1 MIKETILSRSVR
13 MIFAGGVAMGV
24 LLPAMAQ
31 VAAEQPIQRVEIT
44 GSSIKRIA
52 QEGAL
57 PVQTLTRKDI
67 EMTGLQNV
75 ADLVA
80 AMPSMQGMLTASAS
94 INGGGGGVQAAS
106 IHALGTDYTLVLLNG
121 RRIAPYGTGSAVNL
135 ASIPLSAVDRVEIL
149 TDGASTLYGS
159 DAIAGVINFIL
170 KKNQTDLSI
179 DASYNRPQ
187 EKGGQSANVA
197 ITKGFG
203 SLEKDGFN
211 VMVSY
216 SHDDNKA
223 LWASQRDFSKSGV
236 RAFEQGGKKYVTWQN
251 SINSIPA
258 NADVYDA
265 DGHSATFSPDLVNNG
280 KCSGPN
286 TFARGGV
293 CRYDYPATVQ
303 LIPQLKRDSVF
314 TNANWKINDDTTV
327 YGEFVASS
335 FSSRATYA
343 APAQPLTT
351 ITTDPVS
358 GVRSVNPA
366 YIGAYNKSVL
376 PLLRAQGVDPDKVT
390 DAFFYFRAFDAG
402 GRTDD
407 WKTDARHLALGIDS
421 RYAGWDMTATYT
433 HSENKQKD
441 DAVAGYMSANRFD
454 ELVMSG
460 KYNPYII
467 NPNAAAILAPAVL
480 QQNLSTTKSK
490 IDVVQARASREL
502 FPMAGGTAALGSGL
516 DFTRQAYK
524 DLPSQMAMGPG
535 PGNPGFTDTN
545 IGGGT
550 GSQPLDAS
558 RKNWGAFAELQ
569 MPAAKGLELT
579 AAVRYDSYDA
589 VEKRN
594 VSYDVAG
601 NPVKPGALG
610 TDVSRATYKVS
621 AKWQPAKEL
630 MIRGSYGTGFRA
642 PTLNNIADPLK
653 NNGSSNFFA
662 CPITKPTDPR
672 FPYCRGESEY
682 GLLKAGNPSTGAD
695 ALKPE
700 TSKQFTLGFRLE
712 PFNALSFGMDF
723 WDVKLKNQID
733 TLSQD
738 QIFKKPELAD
748 KYISI
753 YFDPIQKAK
762 VLVATQTPVNL
773 ASSHFRGI
781 DIDSTVRANTAV
793 GRVSA
798 NWTATYMMK
807 AERDVPG
814 VGTESSLARFDG
826 YDNVTFRWINRVV
839 LSLKSSEQLNQSLT
853 MNYHSKYHDKEFVA
867 GDGVI
872 RVPNADGTY
881 GATAGIKRDVS
892 AYTTFDY
899 QAKYNFTKTMSLT
912 AGIRN
917 LLDKD
922 PPLSVRN
929 TGGGNQVGFDGRY
942 TDPLGRTFY
951 LTGQYRF

>member
-1 MIKETILSRSVR
+1 MIKETILARSVR
-13 MIFAGGVAMGV
+13 MIFTGGLAMGV

-31 VAAEQPIQRVEIT
+31 VAAEAPMQRVEIT
-44 GSSIKRIA
+44 GSSIKRIQA
-52 QEGAL
+52 EGAL

-67 EMTGLQNV
+67 DQTGLQNV

-80 AMPSMQGMLTASAS
+80 AMPSMQGMVTASAS
-94 INGGGGGVQAAS
+94 VNGNGGGRQTAS

-121 RRIAPYGTGSAVNL
+121 RRMAPYGTGSAVNL
-135 ASIPLSAVDRVEIL
+135 ASIPLSAVEKVEIL

-179 DASYNRPQ
+179 DVSYNRPQ
-187 EKGGQSANVA
+187 EKGGQSSNVA

-203 SLEKDGFN
+203 SLDKEGFN

-223 LWASQRDFSKSGV
+223 LWASQREFAKSGV
-236 RAFEQGGKKYVTWQN
+236 RAFDHNGKKYVTWQN

-258 NADVYDA
+258 NADVYDS
-265 DGHSATFSPDLVNNG
+265 DGNNATFSPDLVKNG

-293 CRYDYPATVQ
+293 CRYDYAATVQ

-314 TNANWKINDDTTV
+314 VNGNWKISEDTTA
-327 YGEFVASS
+327 YGEFVASR
-335 FSSRATYA
+335 FTSRATYA

-358 GVRSVNPA
+358 GVRTVNPA

-376 PLLRAQGVDPDKVT
+376 PLLAAQGVDPNKVT
-390 DAFFYFRAFDAG
+390 DAFFYFRAYDAG

-407 WKTDARHLALGIDS
+407 WKTDARHLALGIDH
-421 RYAGWDMTATYT
+421 RYAGWEMTATYT
-433 HSENKQKD
+433 HSENKEQD
-441 DAVAGYMSANRFD
+441 NAVAGYMSANRFD
-454 ELVMSG
+454 QLVQSG
-460 KYNPYII
+460 AYNPYIM
-467 NPNAAAILAPAVL
+467 NPNAASILAPAVL
-480 QQNLSTTKSK
+480 HENLSASKSK
-490 IDVVQARASREL
+490 IDVAQARASREL
-502 FPMAGGTAALGSGL
+502 FPMAGGSAALGTGL
-516 DFTRQAYK
+516 DFTKQSYR
-524 DLPSQMAMGPG
+524 DMPSQIAMGPG

-550 GSQPLDAS
+550 GSQALDAS
-558 RKNWGAFAELQ
+558 RKNWGAFAEVQL
-569 MPAAKGLELT
+569 PAAKGLELT
-579 AAVRYDSYDA
+579 GAVRYDSYAA
-589 VEKRN
+589 VDKHN

-601 NPVKPGALG
+601 AALKPGKLG

-621 AKWQPAKEL
+621 AKWQPTKEL
-630 MIRGSYGTGFRA
+630 MLRGSYGTGFRA

-653 NNGSSNFFA
+653 NNGSSNFFP

-682 GLLKAGNPSTGAD
+682 GLLNNGNPSTGAD

-700 TSKQFTLGFRLE
+700 TSKQFTLGFRVE
-712 PFNALSFGMDF
+712 PFNALSFGADF

-738 QIFKKPELAD
+738 QIFKRPELAD
-748 KYISI
+748 KYVSI

-762 VLVATQTPVNL
+762 VLVATQSPVNL
-773 ASSHFRGI
+773 ASSHFRGL
-781 DIDSTVRANTAV
+781 DIDATVRANTPI
-793 GRVSA
+793 GRMSA

-814 VGTESSLARFDG
+814 VGTESSLARFDS

-853 MNYHSKYHDKEFVA
+853 MNHHSKYHDKEFVA

-872 RVPNADGTY
+872 RNLNADGTY
-881 GATAGIKRDVS
+881 GSTAAMVRDVKE
-892 AYTTFDY
+892 YVTFDY
-899 QAKYNFTKTMSLT
+899 QAKYNFTKALSLT

-929 TGGGNQVGFDGRY
+929 TGGGNQVGYDGRY

-951 LTGQYRF
+951 LNGQYRF